1 MFCVSHKLA
10 LERER
15 TWLLTNLCGKEKQ
28 ADFFGKEAFFWN
40 VLEVTLKFQPECKN

>member
-28 ADFFGKEAFFWN
+28 ADFFGKEAFF
-40 VLEVTLKFQPECKN
+40 LERFRGHSKISTRM